1 MLNDS
6 AWLPFNMKRMVY
18 HRLVLII
25 LWPVVFIPLMPW
37 VSMALEPGEI
47 LILANKNTGE
57 GVELAR
63 YYAKK
68 RNIPDANL
76 LLLSLPDDEMC
87 RRDLYEK
94 QIAVPVRAFLEAIKP
109 SRRIR
114 CLVLMYGMPLKVGPS
129 EHFEAENDKASEARE
144 GALKKRMED
153 RHGEDEAASPSVLA
167 EELKDVRKR
176 LDRLKITTDQRAS
189 VDSELS
195 VVRHTDAPV
204 GGWVEN
210 PFYLGFRSRSPAVS
224 QEAVL
229 MVSRLDGP
237 TPASVKRII
246 DDSISVEKTGLSGTA
261 YFDARWPMGQSP
273 AASAYQIYDR
283 SIHRAAQRVEKSG
296 RMPVVIDEADALF
309 QPGQCPDAAL
319 YCGWYS
325 LATYVD
331 AFSWQRGAVGF
342 HIASS
347 ECTTL
352 KKESSQV
359 WCKRM
364 IEKGVCATIGPVG
377 EPYVQAF
384 PLPELF
390 FGFLTEGILSLAECY
405 MVSLP
410 FLSWKMVL
418 VGDPLYRP
426 FKKSQQPSPSFFP
439 ACAN

>member
-1 MLNDS
+1 MNS
-6 AWLPFNMKRMVY
+6 KGNYRQV
-18 HRLVLII
+18 LVVLWIVALI
-25 LWPVVFIPLMPW
+25 LMMPW
-37 VSMALEPGEI
+37 AGLALEPGEI
-47 LILANKNTGE
+47 LIVANENVGQ

-76 LLLSLPDDEMC
+76 LLLRLPVGEVC
-87 RRDLYEK
+87 HRGIYE
-94 QIAVPVRAFLEAIKP
+94 QRIAAPVRRFFEGIKP
-109 SRRIR
+109 SWRIR
-114 CLVLMYGMPLKVGPS
+114 CLVLMYGMPLKVAPS
-129 EHFEAENDKASEARE
+129 DHADPGIGDALKARE
-144 GALKKRMED
+144 SSLLKLMEE
-153 RHGEDEAASPSVLA
+153 RHAPDDVASPSALA
-167 EELKDVRKR
+167 EELEDVRQR
-176 LDRLKITTDQRAS
+176 LDQLKITTDQWAS

-195 VVRHTDAPV
+195 VVRQADAPV
-204 GGWVEN
+204 GGWIEN
-210 PFYLGFRSRSPAVS
+210 PYYLGFRNRPPTIS
-224 QEAVL
+224 QGAVL

-237 TPASVKRII
+237 TAASVKRII
-246 DDSISVEKTGLSGTA
+246 DDSIIAEKTGLSGTA
-261 YFDARWPMGQSP
+261 YFDARWPVGQPS
-273 AASAYQIYDR
+273 STSGYQIYDR
-283 SIHRAAQRVEKSG
+283 SIHQAAQRVQQSG
-296 RMPVVIDEADALF
+296 RMPVVLDEAETLF

-331 AFSWQRGAVGF
+331 AFNWQRGAVGF

-384 PLPELF
+384 PMPELF
-390 FGFLTEGILSLAECY
+390 FGFLTEGVLSLAECY

-410 FLSWKMVL
+410 YLSWKMVL
-418 VGDPLYRP
+418 IGDPLYHP
-426 FKKSQQPSPSFFP
+426 FS
-439 ACAN
+439 

>member
-1 MLNDS
+1 MQRL
-6 AWLPFNMKRMVY
+6 AY
-18 HRLVLII
+18 HHLAIIVL
-25 LWPVVFIPLMPW
+25 WMVVFIPMMPW
-37 VSMALEPGEI
+37 VGMALEPGEI
-47 LILANKNTGE
+47 LIIANKNAGE

-68 RNIPDANL
+68 RDIPDANL
-76 LLLSLPDDEMC
+76 LILSLPADEMC
-87 RRDLYEK
+87 SRDLYEK
-94 QIAVPVRAFLEAIKP
+94 QIATPVRAFLEVIKP
-109 SRRIR
+109 SWRIR

-129 EHFEAENDKASEARE
+129 EHFEAENDKALKARE
-144 GALKKRMED
+144 DALKKRLED
-153 RHGEDEAASPSVLA
+153 RDGEDVAASPSTLA
-167 EELKDVRKR
+167 KELEDVRKR
-176 LDRLKITTDQRAS
+176 LDQLKITTDQRAS
-189 VDSELS
+189 VDSDLS
-195 VVRHTDAPV
+195 VVRDADAPV
-204 GGWVEN
+204 GGWIEN
-210 PFYLGFRSRSPAVS
+210 PYYLGFRSRPPAVS
-224 QEAVL
+224 RGAVL

-246 DDSISVEKTGLSGTA
+246 DDSISTEKTGLSGTA
-261 YFDARWPMGQSP
+261 YFDARWPMDQS
-273 AASAYQIYDR
+273 AAPSPYQIYDR
-283 SIHRAAQRVEKSG
+283 SIHQAAQRVERSG
-296 RMPVVIDEADALF
+296 RMPVVVDETDALF
-309 QPGQCPDAAL
+309 QPGQCPGAAL

-331 AFSWQRGAVGF
+331 AFNWQRGAVGF

-352 KKESSQV
+352 KKENSQV

-364 IEKGVCATIGPVG
+364 IEKGICATIGPVG

-384 PLPELF
+384 PVPELF

-426 FKKSQQPSPSFFP
+426 F
-439 ACAN
+439 

>member
-1 MLNDS
+1 M
-6 AWLPFNMKRMVY
+6 PFNMNSKGD
-18 HRLVLII
+18 HRHILII
-25 LWPVVFIPLMPW
+25 LWMVVLISMMPGAG
-37 VSMALEPGEI
+37 MALEPAEI
-47 LILANKNTGE
+47 LIVANKNVGQ

-63 YYAKK
+63 YYARK

-76 LLLSLPDDEMC
+76 LLLRLPDAEVC
-87 RRDLYEK
+87 HRSIYEQ
-94 QIAVPVRAFLEAIKP
+94 QIAAPVRSFFEGIKP
-109 SRRIR
+109 SWRIR
-114 CLVLMYGMPLKVGPS
+114 CLVLMYGMPLKVAPS
-129 EHFEAENDKASEARE
+129 KHADPEIGKALKDRE
-144 GALKKRMED
+144 GALRRLMEA
-153 RHGEDEAASPSVLA
+153 RHATDDIASPSALA
-167 EELKDVRKR
+167 EELEDVRER
-176 LDRLKITTDQRAS
+176 LNLLKITTDQWAS

-195 VVRHTDAPV
+195 LVRQADSPV
-204 GGWVEN
+204 GGWIEN
-210 PFYLGFRSRSPAVS
+210 PYYIGFRSRPPAVP

-237 TPASVKRII
+237 TAASVKRII
-246 DDSISVEKTGLSGTA
+246 DDSIMVEKTGLSGTA
-261 YFDARWPMGQSP
+261 YFDARWPMGQS
-273 AASAYQIYDR
+273 SATSTYQIYDR

-296 RMPVVIDEADALF
+296 RMPVVVDEADALF

-325 LATYVD
+325 LANYVD
-331 AFSWQRGAVGF
+331 AFDWQRGAVGF

-364 IEKGVCATIGPVG
+364 LEKGVCATIGPVG
-377 EPYVQAF
+377 EPYLQAF
-384 PLPELF
+384 PMPELF
-390 FGFLTEGILSLAECY
+390 FGFLTEGVLSLAECY

-426 FKKSQQPSPSFFP
+426 F
-439 ACAN
+439 